1 MKKVKCI
8 ETQVIYNS
16 AREAGEKLNISYKA
30 ISKNIN
36 GKSKSA
42 GGFHFVAI
50 TQGDIPQATNSTSDI
65 LELKESREKVA
76 NEKKSPIEKVA
87 DEDTSDILE
96 KSPIIEKSP
105 KKVTLEKS
113 PIIEKSTSDKSNT
126 SDILESDKQATN
138 KNDWFTRE
146 LAEQNCATKIDTQLI
161 KSIII
166 PCEENVEPIIDKDAL
181 LYKYERERIDRQ
193 LKKYIKLPI
202 AHELKEQMILAFYN
216 YVKKYSVSY
225 IDKIKELEQENKSLQ
240 QRNDSL
246 IDKLSTLKAKEDAFN
261 YLQKEYD
268 NIVKD
273 KNGSYISEIM
283 NNQRRSIEKLHQE
296 NYKYELEN
304 NALKKKIEENWG
316 DFTAEYERDTLLKKV
331 HELEKQLG
339 ITQDDKE
346 NTEPKNWFSDN
357 RKDDVEMSATLRRP
371 SPSSTSN
378 LSEKEGQIK
387 SSTKRIKDEEENL
400 TWDDI

>member
-261 YLQKEYD
+261 HLQKEYD

-273 KNGSYISEIM
+273 KNGSYISETM